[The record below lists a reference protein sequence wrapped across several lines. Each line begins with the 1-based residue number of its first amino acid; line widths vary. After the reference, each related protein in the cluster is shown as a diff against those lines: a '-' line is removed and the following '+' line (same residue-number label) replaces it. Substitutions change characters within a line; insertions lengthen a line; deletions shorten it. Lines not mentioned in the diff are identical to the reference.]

1 MAGVP
6 GVGGR
11 SLECWSALDAVFME
25 SAVTSV
31 KVTRSYVLRGGSHV
45 QISLTRKGSRVGYPT
60 TRGAGP
66 SVDFS
71 VACEVFQVLGERSLE
86 RCTASESSLF
96 LNAQFWN
103 NEIIMGCLK
112 SDFQMS
118 NKLN

>member
-1 MAGVP
+1 M
-6 GVGGR
+6 
-11 SLECWSALDAVFME
+11 
-25 SAVTSV
+25 
-31 KVTRSYVLRGGSHV
+31 
-45 QISLTRKGSRVGYPT
+45 QISLTCKGSRVGYPA

-66 SVDFS
+66 TVGFS

-118 NKLN
+118 NKLILKYGYLFGGDGSLKFFKHCGKIHITVSTILTVFKK